1 MPVSYPG
8 AGAESKSKTSWG
20 HVGLKNLVSVVL
32 EDVVDMSRKIS
43 FFAQDILITLASFGV
58 WRLLQL

>member
-1 MPVSYPG
+1 MVPVSYPG

-43 FFAQDILITLASFGV
+43 F
-58 WRLLQL
+58 LLRIF